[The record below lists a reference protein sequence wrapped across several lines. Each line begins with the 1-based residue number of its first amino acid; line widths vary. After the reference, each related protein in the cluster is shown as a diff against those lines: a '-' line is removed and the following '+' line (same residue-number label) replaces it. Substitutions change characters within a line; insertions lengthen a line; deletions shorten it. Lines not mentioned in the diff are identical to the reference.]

1 MTIDF
6 FHGFKKTLKTEKF
19 QRSMRAAM
27 LQCCNQKNE
36 MKRFFQTTRAKMSTG
51 KKEWSRENRILKK
64 PLQLKGT
71 VVKGFQRGSKEL
83 GIPT

>member
-1 MTIDF
+1 
-6 FHGFKKTLKTEKF
+6 
-19 QRSMRAAM
+19 MRKSR
-27 LQCCNQKNE
+27 NEEKNE

-83 GIPT
+83 GIPQEGLYCFCS

>member
-1 MTIDF
+1 MV
-6 FHGFKKTLKTEKF
+6 LKNCKILTFNEINEEFGSNFTVEMMK
-19 QRSMRAAM
+19 RIR
-27 LQCCNQKNE
+27 E